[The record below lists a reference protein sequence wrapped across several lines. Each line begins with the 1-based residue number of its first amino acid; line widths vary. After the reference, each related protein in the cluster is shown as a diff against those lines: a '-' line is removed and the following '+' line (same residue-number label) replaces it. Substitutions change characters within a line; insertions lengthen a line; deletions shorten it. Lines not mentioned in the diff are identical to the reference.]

1 MAAAEKGEELK
12 PMSDVGERIR
22 WLRQEIRRHEYL
34 YYVLAKPEISDFA
47 FDQLM
52 AELKALEAAHPELVT
67 PDSPTQRVGGQVLDE
82 LPQVRHELPM
92 LSLDNTYNEEELNEW
107 YSRVVRALGRK
118 PDHLVAELKIDGV
131 SLSLIYENGLL
142 ARAVTRGN
150 GEVGEEVTANART
163 IPTVPLR
170 LPEELAL
177 VEVRGEVY
185 LPREVFQELNR
196 RRRAEGEEP
205 FANPRNAAAGSIRLL
220 DSGECA
226 RRGLRFVAYQ
236 IPRLV
241 GRPLTFHSQALEL
254 LALWGFATNPGW
266 RRCQDLPCVHEFI
279 KEWGE
284 RRRELPFDIDGVVVK
299 CDNLAQQQTLGAT
312 SKFPRWAVA
321 YKYPPEGE
329 RTKVKAIVV
338 QVGRTGTLTPVAEL
352 EPVRLAGTTVSRATL
367 HNADEVARLD
377 VRVGDTVW
385 VEKGGDVIP
394 KVVAVDVTARPPQ
407 AEPFAMPQKCP
418 ECGSPVVREAGEVA
432 VRCPNPSCPGVQKA
446 RLKYFCSRAGL
457 DIQGLGEQRLE
468 QLLKEGLISDPASLW
483 DLDWERL
490 AALPGWGKRS
500 AENLRQQLEEAKKRP
515 LWRLLVA
522 LGIRHVGERAAKLLA
537 SRYGSL
543 AALAKAREEELMA
556 LEGVG
561 PVIARSVSAFFSSP
575 QGRSLVERLRQRG
588 IDPQEA
594 AFGESQGPLAGLTFV
609 LTGTLSR
616 PREQVAALLAAAG
629 AKVAD
634 SVSKKTNFLVVGEAP
649 GSKLAKAQALGVPLL
664 SQEDLKRL
672 LWEKGVKW

>member
-1 MAAAEKGEELK
+1 
-12 PMSDVGERIR
+12 MSDVGERIR

-34 YYVLAKPEISDFA
+34 YYVLAKPEISDFE

-82 LPQVRHELPM
+82 LPHVRHELPM

-107 YSRVVRALGRK
+107 YNRVVRALGGK

-131 SLSLIYENGLL
+131 SLSLIYENGVL

-150 GEVGEEVTANART
+150 GEVGDEVTANART
-163 IPTVPLR
+163 MPTIPLR

-241 GRPLTFHSQALEL
+241 GRPLTYHSQALEL
-254 LALWGFATNPGW
+254 LAFWGFATNPGW
-266 RRCQDLPCVHEFI
+266 RRCQDLLCVHEFI

-284 RRRELPFDIDGVVVK
+284 RRRALPFDIDGVVVK
-299 CDNLAQQQTLGAT
+299 CDNLAEQQTLGTT

-329 RTKVKAIVV
+329 RTRVKAIVV

-367 HNADEVARLD
+367 HNAEEVARLD

-385 VEKGGDVIP
+385 VEKSGDVIP

-407 AEPFAMPQKCP
+407 AEPFAMPEGCP
-418 ECGSPVVREAGEVA
+418 ECGSMVVREAGEVA

-468 QLLKEGLISDPASLW
+468 QLLREGLISDPASLW

-490 AALPGWGKRS
+490 AALPGWGKKS
-500 AENLRQQLEEAKKRP
+500 AEHLRQQLEEAKQRP

-543 AALAKAREEELMA
+543 AALAKAREEELLA

-561 PVIARSVSAFFSSP
+561 PVIARSVSAFFASP

-588 IDPQEA
+588 IDPQETA
-594 AFGESQGPLAGLTFV
+594 IGDSQKPLAGLTFV

-616 PREQVAALLAAAG
+616 PREQVAALLEAAG

-634 SVSKKTNFLVVGEAP
+634 SVSKKTSFLVVGEAP
-649 GSKLAKAQALGVPLL
+649 GSKLAKAQALGVPVL
-664 SQEDLKRL
+664 SQEDLQRL
-672 LWEKGVKW
+672 LREKGVKW